1 MLELCIARPV
11 CLAARTGDEAWRWHA
26 RFGHTGFAALRRMG
40 KEEMVRGL
48 PVLEQVEQLCE
59 SCLAGKQRCAP
70 FPHQATRRATKSPQ
84 LLHGDLC
91 GLVSPPTPRGNRYFL
106 LLVDDYSRYMWVSII
121 ASKDQAESEIR
132 RIQAATEKKSGNLLC
147 ALRTD

>member
-106 LLVDDYSRYMWVSII
+106 LLVDDYSLYMWVSII

-132 RIQAATEKKSGNLLC
+132 RIQAATERKSGNLLC